1 MKKIKKMINKRKGL
15 FIKLFAMIPVIAL
28 FFQITLTT
36 AHGAAPFSVESLIA
50 GEGSDTV
57 KIIVLLSLIAVV
69 PTILLMMTCFGRI
82 IIVLSFLR
90 SALGLQQTPPNQI
103 LVGLALAITFFVMAP
118 VFVQINDTALQ
129 PYNAGEINTQQFID
143 TATIPLKDWM
153 LKQTTTQDVELF
165 INLYTQDDLQN
176 IAPKDLPMT
185 IVVPAFVISE
195 LKRAFLIGFL
205 LFIPFLIVDM
215 IVASILMSM
224 GMMMLPPVMISLP
237 FKIMLFVVVDGWGLL
252 VKTLVMT
259 YN

>member
-1 MKKIKKMINKRKGL
+1 MKKIKKIVIMKRKSV
-15 FIKLFAMIPVIAL
+15 IKLVAMIPVVAV
-28 FFQITLTT
+28 FFYMTLTT
-36 AHGAAPFSVESLIA
+36 AYGAPFSVESLIA

-103 LVGLALAITFFVMAP
+103 LVGLALAITFFVMSP
-118 VFVQINDTALQ
+118 VFIQINDTALQ
-129 PYNAGEINTQQFID
+129 PYNAGVIDSQTFID
-143 TATIPLKDWM
+143 TASIPLRNWM

-165 INLYTQDDLQN
+165 KNLYTQTDLTN
-176 IAPKDLPMT
+176 IAAQDLPMT

>member
-1 MKKIKKMINKRKGL
+1 MKKFKKMINKRKGL
-15 FIKLFAMIPVIAL
+15 FIKLFAMIPVIAV
-28 FFQITLTT
+28 FFNLTLTT
-36 AHGAAPFSVESLIA
+36 AYGANFSVESLIA

-118 VFVQINDTALQ
+118 VFVQINNTALQ

-143 TATIPLKDWM
+143 TATIPLKGWM

-176 IAPKDLPMT
+176 IAPQDLPMT